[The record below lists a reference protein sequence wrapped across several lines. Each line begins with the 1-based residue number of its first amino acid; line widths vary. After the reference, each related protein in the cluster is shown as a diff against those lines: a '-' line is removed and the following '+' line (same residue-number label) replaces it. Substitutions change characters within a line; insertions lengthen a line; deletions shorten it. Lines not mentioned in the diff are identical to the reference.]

1 MKKIAV
7 VNDLSGMGKCSLT
20 AAIPVISVMGVQACP
35 LPTAILSAQTGF
47 PSYFYEDY
55 TDRMERI
62 TQEWKKMDFRPDGIY
77 TGFLAGAE
85 QADRVLDFIEL
96 FGGDG
101 TAKILVDPVMG
112 DNGGEYPIY
121 TEALCEKMR
130 ILASKAAIITPNL
143 TEALLL
149 LYGREEA
156 CARWAELE
164 NSQDIRGI
172 IQKIGSQLA
181 ERFQVE
187 IVITGID
194 LPAGDRG
201 DCQQENEQ
209 QNLAAG
215 QIWHC
220 QEEYARQN
228 EISGQTWNCQQENEQ
243 QNGARW
249 TRNCSEGNKGQN
261 EGLGQ
266 TWNCLEKNEKQ
277 DVSTEQTVNCQQ
289 KNSQQKECG
298 GEHDLPQQASCTEPT
313 IQIANLII
321 TPSKTTWITAPK
333 QGGSY
338 SGTGDLFASVLA
350 AGMVKGTDTAASVQK
365 AVCFLG
371 KALQDTVRE
380 GTDRNEGVCFE
391 SHLGELL

>member
-55 TDRMERI
+55 TNRMERI

-96 FGGDG
+96 FGGNG

-149 LYGREEA
+149 LYGKEEA
-156 CARWAELE
+156 RARWAELE
-164 NSQDIRGI
+164 NSQDIMGI
-172 IQKIGSQLA
+172 IQKIGSQLS
-181 ERFQVE
+181 ERFQAEV
-187 IVITGID
+187 VITGID
-194 LPAGDRG
+194 LPAGDNG
-201 DCQQENEQ
+201 DCQQEN
-209 QNLAAG
+209 G
-215 QIWHC
+215 
-220 QEEYARQN
+220 
-228 EISGQTWNCQQENEQ
+228 Q
-243 QNGARW
+243 QNGARRTW
-249 TRNCSEGNKGQN
+249 DCSVENKGQN

-266 TWNCLEKNEKQ
+266 SWNCLEKNEKQ
-277 DVSTEQTVNCQQ
+277 DVATEQTVNCQQ
-289 KNSQQKECG
+289 KNSQQRESDRK
-298 GEHDLPQQASCTEPT
+298 HDFPQQASCTEPT

-321 TPSKTTWITAPK
+321 TSSKTTWITAPK

-350 AGMVKGTDTAASVQK
+350 VGMVKGTDTAVSVQK
-365 AVCFLG
+365 AVRFLG
-371 KALQDTVRE
+371 KALRDTVRE

-391 SHLGELL
+391 AHLGELL